1 MTVDGFSFQWVS
13 FSEIDA
19 AGLYEFLA
27 FRQRIFIVEQCSA
40 YADLDG
46 LDPDC
51 AHLRVRDHKGHLA
64 AYLRAR
70 GPTGAE
76 PAFIGRI
83 VVHAD
88 WRGTGLGRRLITEG
102 LEHMERHYPGCPIRI
117 GAQQHLAPYYSQFG
131 FVTEGAPYQDG
142 GIPHVAMWRGRR

>member
-1 MTVDGFSFQWVS
+1 MTLDGLRFQWVS
-13 FSEIDA
+13 FSEINA

-27 FRQRIFIVEQCSA
+27 FRQRIFIVEQRSA

-46 LDPDC
+46 LDQSC
-51 AHLRVRDHKGHLA
+51 MHLRVRDADDRLV

-70 GPTGAE
+70 GPDGSE
-76 PAFIGRI
+76 PGFIGRI
-83 VVHAD
+83 VVHQD

-102 LEHMERHYPGCPIRI
+102 LDHMDWHYPGSPVRI
-117 GAQQHLAPYYSQFG
+117 GAQQHLEAFYGQFG